1 MNRNYHVAYVWKQ
14 GVRHVIVYL
23 ESGYAIHMTPADG
36 VQITGIEHASKGRK
50 IKWKQ
55 RAGLNVS
62 DQEILNRAA
71 RLANY
76 RTYSASTYNCEDF
89 KEELLGHAPSST
101 TRNIILGGLLAFG
114 LYKALKT

>member
-1 MNRNYHVAYVWKQ
+1 MTRNYPIAYVWKQ

-23 ESGYAIHMTPADG
+23 ESGYAIHMTPAHG
-36 VQITGIEHASKGRK
+36 IQITTLEKASKGRK
-50 IKWKQ
+50 IKWKT
-55 RAGLNVS
+55 RSGLNVS

-76 RTYSASTYNCEDF
+76 RTYSVSKYNCEDF
-89 KEELLGHAPSST
+89 KEELLGRPPSSN